1 MGAVRVVWL
10 RGVQVSAVE
19 CSLRRLE
26 RLLLLLLL
34 ILLLLLLLLLHAGL
48 NLLLLLLLLLSLQV
62 HHEGIVIARVHDVT

>member
-34 ILLLLLLLLLHAGL
+34 ILLLLLLHAGL

-62 HHEGIVIARVHDVT
+62 HHEGIVVARVHDVT

>member
-34 ILLLLLLLLLHAGL
+34 ILLLLLLHASL

-62 HHEGIVIARVHDVT
+62 HHEGIVVARVHDVT

>member
-26 RLLLLLLL
+26 RLLLL
-34 ILLLLLLLLLHAGL
+34 ILLLLLLLHAGL

-62 HHEGIVIARVHDVT
+62 HHEGIVVARVHDVT